1 MDNVSKMAMLCLSG
15 FDLLLSRLAA
25 GRLAQ
30 AKKLKMPRRGTK
42 NDPGI
47 ERNADRGRGDRCGP
61 YTAAESILESISD
74 GVFTV
79 DADWRITSFNRAAE
93 EITGV
98 RRRDAI
104 GRQCSEVFRASMCE
118 SDCALRQTIKTG
130 KPIINRPAFIVN
142 ADGRRI
148 PISVST
154 ALLRDERGRVAGG
167 AETFRDLSLVEELRK
182 ELEGRFQVG
191 DLVSRSASMRR
202 VFDLLPQIA
211 SSDATVLIHGETGT
225 GKELMA
231 RAIHDLSPRRN
242 KPFVPVNCGALPDTL
257 LESELFGY
265 VKGAF
270 TGAVANKAGR
280 FALAEGGTIFLDEI
294 GDISPAMQVRLLR
307 FLQEKTYDPLGA
319 IEIRRANVRVIA
331 ATHRDLAAMM
341 RKGTFREDLFYR
353 LNVVRLDL
361 PPLRKRKE
369 DIPLLV
375 EHFIA
380 RFNRRQG
387 RSVAAIAPDAMAVLM
402 AYDYPGNVRELENI
416 IERAFVLCS
425 GGRIELAHLPAEL
438 TGGQSGSAP
447 SLQAGRSL
455 AEQLNEAEARA
466 IRAAIEQCGGNRMAA
481 ARALGL
487 HKSTLFRKIRA
498 LGIEVPEKDGRT
510 KPGTERKG

>member
-1 MDNVSKMAMLCLSG
+1 MD
-15 FDLLLSRLAA
+15 
-25 GRLAQ
+25 
-30 AKKLKMPRRGTK
+30 PRI
-42 NDPGI
+42 DPLYPLI
-47 ERNADRGRGDRCGP
+47 LD
-61 YTAAESILESISD
+61 SIHE

-79 DADWRITSFNRAAE
+79 DREFRVTSFNAE
-93 EITGV
+93 AERITGI
-98 RRRDAI
+98 RRKDAI
-104 GRQCSEVFRASMCE
+104 GRRCHEVFRASCCQ
-118 SDCALRQTIKTG
+118 SGCALRRTLRTG
-130 KPIINRPAFIVN
+130 KPLRNVRIDVLDAEMEIV
-142 ADGRRI
+142 
-148 PISVST
+148 PLSVST
-154 ALLRDERGRVAGG
+154 AVLRDRRGGLLGG
-167 AETFRDLSLVEELRK
+167 VEIFRDLS
-182 ELEGRFQVG
+182 ELEALRDELAGAGGAHDIVG
-191 DLVSRSASMRR
+191 ESPAVRE
-202 VFDLLPQIA
+202 LLAMLPEVA
-211 SSDATVLIHGETGT
+211 GSDASVLIAGPSGS
-225 GKELMA
+225 GKELVA
-231 RAIHDLSPRRN
+231 RALHRLSARAER
-242 KPFVPVNCGALPDTL
+242 PFVQVNCGALPDTL